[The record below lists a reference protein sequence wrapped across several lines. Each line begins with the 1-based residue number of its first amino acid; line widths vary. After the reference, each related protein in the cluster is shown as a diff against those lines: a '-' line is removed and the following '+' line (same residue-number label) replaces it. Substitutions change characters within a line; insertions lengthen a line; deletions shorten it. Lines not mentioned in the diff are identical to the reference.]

1 MTNMLHNLNL
11 IIHIIRKD
19 KYNTIN
25 LSKRKISQVSYY
37 VYIFNSNIYFFSKS
51 KFNVCHLFTG
61 SDIWF
66 VFLWYLIHRFLLLS
80 AQYLVSDLWIWSTQD
95 YEDIPLFALTCLT
108 HYSIVFPSLEPKI
121 HKLLLLY
128 NRSATE

>member
-11 IIHIIRKD
+11 IMHIIRKD

-25 LSKRKISQVSYY
+25 LIKRKISQVSYY

-61 SDIWF
+61 SDI
-66 VFLWYLIHRFLLLS
+66 
-80 AQYLVSDLWIWSTQD
+80 
-95 YEDIPLFALTCLT
+95 
-108 HYSIVFPSLEPKI
+108 
-121 HKLLLLY
+121 
-128 NRSATE
+128 